1 MTVLIHDQNETNS
14 KNVLKDNTRETT
26 IISDNGKI
34 HPCIC
39 CFGCWI
45 KTPGKCV
52 INDGF
57 ENMGVLLSKCNQLVI
72 ISRCIYG
79 SYSPFVKNVLDR
91 FVCPYQLP
99 YFKNINGETRHP
111 GRYKNDITLS
121 VHFYGEI
128 TAAEKDTAAKLV
140 NKLLF
145 NRVNVNFYRSF
156 EEIHLF
162 KTPVGS

>member
-1 MTVLIHDQNETNS
+1 MTVLIHDQNEINS

-57 ENMGVLLSKCNQLVI
+57 ENMGMLLSKCDRFII

-79 SYSPFVKNVLDR
+79 SYSPFIKNVLDR
-91 FVCPYQLP
+91 IVCPYQLP
-99 YFKNINGETRHP
+99 YFKNNNGETRHP
-111 GRYKNDITLS
+111 GRYKNKIALS

-145 NRVNVNFYRSF
+145 NRVEVSFYHSF
-156 EEIHLF
+156 DEV
-162 KTPVGS
+162 KGV